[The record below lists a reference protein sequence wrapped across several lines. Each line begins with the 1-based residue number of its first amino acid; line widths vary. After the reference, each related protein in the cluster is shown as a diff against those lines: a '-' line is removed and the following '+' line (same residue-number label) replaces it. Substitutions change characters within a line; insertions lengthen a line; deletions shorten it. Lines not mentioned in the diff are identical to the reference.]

1 MKKLYIL
8 SLKIDS
14 LFSRKLFKN
23 DHINKRVI
31 SKYDKEISEKRE
43 RESYIEYYRLAAI
56 LAILYQMDFAYL
68 RLGIINYLIFIFLRF
83 IIYFPCELVMNLLL
97 AELIGIHNSRVYV
110 IIFAVLV

>member
-14 LFSRKLFKN
+14 LFSRKLFKT

-31 SKYDKEISEKRE
+31 SKYDKEICEKRE

-83 IIYFPCELVMNLLL
+83 NIYFPCELVMNLLL

-110 IIFAVLV
+110 TIFAVLV